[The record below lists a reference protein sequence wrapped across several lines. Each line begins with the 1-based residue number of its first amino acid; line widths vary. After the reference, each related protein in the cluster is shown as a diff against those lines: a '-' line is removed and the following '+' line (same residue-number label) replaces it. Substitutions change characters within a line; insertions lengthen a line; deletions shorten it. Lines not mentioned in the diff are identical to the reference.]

1 MCKTKYPDLEDL
13 VKALEKEYDEQ
24 KQIQKLQ
31 EINSVLLTQYEIRIS
46 DNEIIH
52 PLRIEAYYYPYNAPG
67 KFDDKFAH
75 PSSKKVG
82 NFGKLYF
89 IEEKYGYPGIDLC
102 LSLGQYYLSFLIK
115 NSYIKDKTFK
125 QMDLYE
131 KFKDQWAEIEAKDDI
146 LHKITNN
153 EETVFHTVRVGLPKE
168 RPLSKEVLASL
179 IKIDMKGAN
188 KKSLYNFEKNYGK
201 LWTIANYLYDHPE
214 KNNAEWIRQILG
226 YNGFNEINKCLSKII
241 EKREGN

>member
-89 IEEKYGYPGIDLC
+89 IEEKYEAGIELAGTEVKSIRMGNVNLKD
-102 LSLGQYYLSFLIK
+102 SFCI
-115 NSYIKDKTFK
+115 IKDG
-125 QMDLYE
+125 QLAVHGMHISPYE
-131 KFKDQWAEIEAKDDI
+131 KGNIFNKDPRRPRRLLMHKREIMRLFGRLKQD
-146 LHKITNN
+146 
-153 EETVFHTVRVGLPKE
+153 GLALI
-168 RPLSKEVLASL
+168 PLSIYFKGPRVKLELGLAR
-179 IKIDMKGAN
+179 G
-188 KKSLYNFEKNYGK
+188 KK
-201 LWTIANYLYDHPE
+201 LYD
-214 KNNAEWIRQILG
+214 
-226 YNGFNEINKCLSKII
+226 
-241 EKREGN
+241 KRESAARRDAKREIDRTMKTRNR